1 MFERLRQRLEMVT
14 AEAHCDVPCGI
25 YDPAT
30 ASLAAKTV
38 WTLTKK
44 IVDLPVPSATAKP
57 EEARAFENTVTRM
70 IKVKEEHAQIC
81 KQELLILW
89 TDYFKPNHLE
99 MFSDLHTTFWNAAK
113 LCSYVKQ
120 NVDLAK
126 AEELQQVCAKVTEMF
141 KKAEAAKAAAAATP
155 VAAKR

>member
-1 MFERLRQRLEMVT
+1 MFELLFHLLKIKT
-14 AEAHCDVPCGI
+14 ADAHCDVPCGI

-44 IVDLPVPSATAKP
+44 IIDLPVPSASAKP

-70 IKVKEEHAQIC
+70 VKVKEDHAQIC

-89 TDYFKPNHLE
+89 TDYFKPNHAE
-99 MFSDLHTTFWNAAK
+99 MFPDLHTTFWNAAK

-141 KKAEAAKAAAAATP
+141 KKAEAVKAAAASQP
-155 VAAKR
+155 VGAKR